1 MFKSKFTF
9 IILAIILSFS
19 IISAQ
24 SNNRRYRVSSGNNVY
39 VLKKQLKILDMK
51 IISTEK
57 TLSEL
62 KDERARLNK
71 SIIDG
76 AKNEIEKKEKS
87 ISELK
92 DKKKKIKEDEEKKLK
107 KEKDIRINRKLDSID
122 KSISDLNNEIEDLRK
137 IKN

>member
-1 MFKSKFTF
+1 
-9 IILAIILSFS
+9 
-19 IISAQ
+19 
-24 SNNRRYRVSSGNNVY
+24 
-39 VLKKQLKILDMK
+39 MK

-62 KDERARLNK
+62 KDDRARLNK